1 MHIFHIKWSEDYSL
15 YLPNSYPTN
24 SSHNDDFLVK
34 GVSGKT
40 HIYLKLKITFGKG
53 YDKKFWLS

>member
-1 MHIFHIKWSEDYSL
+1 MVNIPSKVVRKDLPH
-15 YLPNSYPTN
+15 LPNSYPTF
-24 SSHNDDFLVK
+24 SVQNDDFLVK
-34 GVSGKT
+34 GVSRKT